1 MAVIHARGA
10 TKKAKKHQ
18 PILQVTF
25 RAIVLIPQANISSF
39 GGRLLRLRVGPQR
52 RTVSVHED
60 MLCKRSKV
68 FKDRFQPER
77 KDVEGE
83 CVICQ
88 EGLDPMVKTLTY
100 CKSCGNNLHEDCME
114 EWSGTNSTC
123 PMCRAEWVMP
133 PFLNSVDLEDT
144 NANDFDMYVQWLY
157 GHTFPKYATE
167 DRDDGDDGDEVDHF
181 VRLYGAY
188 FVAADYQD
196 DEFLQAVREEIIHCS
211 LRMTVDSR
219 YAEFAQVLRNSVGP
233 GYAIRFVVDLF
244 TLRYI
249 QKHQL
254 DDTDDDDDDDDDENP
269 MTNIKI
275 SKRLLRCLLET
286 AKPQSEENDEYVWSV
301 MRACGHIE

>member
-1 MAVIHARGA
+1 
-10 TKKAKKHQ
+10 
-18 PILQVTF
+18 
-25 RAIVLIPQANISSF
+25 
-39 GGRLLRLRVGPQR
+39 
-52 RTVSVHED
+52 

-133 PFLNSVDLEDT
+133 PFLDIVDLKDT
-144 NANDFDMYVQWLY
+144 HANGFDMYVQWLY
-157 GHTFPKYATE
+157 GHTFPKYAT
-167 DRDDGDDGDEVDHF
+167 DDGDEVDHF
-181 VRLYGAY
+181 DRLSGAY
-188 FVAADYQD
+188 AVGRKYQD
-196 DEFLQAVREEIIHCS
+196 DEFLQAVREEFIRCS
-211 LRMTVDSR
+211 LPLTVESR
-219 YAEFAQVLRNSVGP
+219 YACLAQRLRNSDGP
-233 GYAIRFVVDLF
+233 GHVMRFLVDLF

-254 DDTDDDDDDDDDENP
+254 DDTDDEENS